1 MIHLYSVTVQCV
13 LSFRAPRLCSLAKN
27 EAKLRPRF
35 RSDSNAVP
43 DSSRNE
49 WPQTGSVYSST
60 RRRSNSASIASKTI
74 SAGITARLVQRMI
87 AARAA
92 TRYSVMQ
99 TLLSMRDVGQL
110 DGVGAVRVILR
121 KRPISLDKLADG
133 RSNPCPWSSGPTS
146 DHLVDS

>member
-1 MIHLYSVTVQCV
+1 MIHRDSATVQCV
-13 LSFRAPRLCSLAKN
+13 LSFRAPPLFSLAKN
-27 EAKLRPRF
+27 EAKRRPRF

-49 WPQTGSVYSST
+49 WPQTEAFMA
-60 RRRSNSASIASKTI
+60 RRRGAPIRLLSRQRL

-99 TLLSMRDVGQL
+99 TLLPMRDVG
-110 DGVGAVRVILR
+110 
-121 KRPISLDKLADG
+121 
-133 RSNPCPWSSGPTS
+133 
-146 DHLVDS
+146 